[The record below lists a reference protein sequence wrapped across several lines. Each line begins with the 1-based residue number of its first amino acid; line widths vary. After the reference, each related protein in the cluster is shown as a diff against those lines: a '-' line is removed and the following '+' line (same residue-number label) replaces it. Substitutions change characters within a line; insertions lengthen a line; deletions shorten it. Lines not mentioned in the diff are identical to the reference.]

1 MPNKKSAKKELRK
14 GLKRQ
19 VYNANL
25 KHQLKDLTKKA
36 DKAIATNSKEA
47 KEILAATIKAL
58 DKAAQKGI
66 IKKNTGS
73 RKKSRLQLRLNKQ
86 TKK

>member
-19 VYNANL
+19 VYNANI
-25 KHQLKDLTKKA
+25 KHQLKDLAKKA
-36 DKAIATNSKEA
+36 DKAIITNSAEA
-47 KEILAATIKAL
+47 KTILAATIKAL
-58 DKAAQKGI
+58 DKAAQKGV

-73 RKKSRLQLRLNKQ
+73 RKKSRLQLRFNKQ
-86 TKK
+86 NKK